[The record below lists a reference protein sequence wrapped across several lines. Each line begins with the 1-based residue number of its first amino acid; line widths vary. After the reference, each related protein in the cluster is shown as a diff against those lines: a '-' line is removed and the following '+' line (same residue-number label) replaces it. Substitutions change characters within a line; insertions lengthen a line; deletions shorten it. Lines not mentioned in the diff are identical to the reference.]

1 MKRERLLNAIG
12 QIDDRLIS
20 GANPEI
26 QARKKKALR
35 QWVAALAACLALI
48 LCIGVVAPTVLGNR
62 EAGTVTME
70 INPGVEYTITRNGNV
85 KSVRFLND
93 DAKEVL
99 GEVSLKGQS
108 LKKAVAFTIAA
119 YKTGGYMDKND
130 TVLISFDKKLSENG
144 ELRATV
150 AEDVRQALK
159 DASSVHTLVYV
170 SETDDANTAEL
181 AKKYNI
187 SQGKAKLVGD
197 AAENSEL
204 SVDEIVKLPLD
215 ELVGLQKEVDSV
227 VIDSKYI
234 GMTKAKAIALNDAGC
249 EFRVEFTEAT
259 LIDAGVKIPYYR
271 LVFRD
276 KNTQW
281 TYHINAINGDVIEK
295 NATVMFISLEEARE
309 IAFKDAGIDGS
320 EKVVFTKEELSR
332 NQGRPCWVL
341 EFYTSKFEY
350 VYKIDAKTG
359 EIIYFD
365 YHIDIRRAKGIAM
378 TDAGCGDKVM
388 FTVEKLVSG
397 GIKTPYYYFVFND
410 DRTQWTYRIN
420 AIFGT
425 ILEKNEESLF
435 ISLEKAREIALH
447 DAEIADGEKVVFT
460 KEELNRNQGR
470 PCWVLEFHTGKYSYV
485 YKIDAKTGEV
495 LFGRRYIALSRA
507 KEIALDDSG
516 CPDSKKIVFTTEELV
531 DGGIKT
537 PYYIIAFNNGET
549 YWTYRINAVSGAIL
563 EKSEESL
570 FISLEKAREIAL
582 NDAEIADGEKV
593 VFTKEELSRNQGRP
607 CWVLEFHT
615 GKYSYVYKIDAK
627 TGEVLFGRR
636 YIALSRAKE
645 IALDDSGCPDSKKIV
660 FTTEELVDGG
670 IKTPYYIIA
679 FNNGETY
686 WTYRINA
693 VSGAILEKSE
703 KTPFISLEK
712 ARAIALQ
719 DANLPDAEKYVF
731 TREEL
736 SRNQGRPCWILEFY
750 TSKFEYVYKIDAKTG
765 EIIYFDYHI
774 DILKAKKIAIDDAG
788 CDGKVT
794 FTEEKLVSGG
804 IKTPYYHFVF
814 NDGRT
819 QWTYRIDATLGIVLE
834 KSKAS
839 LIKAS

>member
-26 QARKKKALR
+26 QARKKKARR

-108 LKKAVAFTIAA
+108 LKNAVAFTIAA

-170 SETDDANTAEL
+170 SETDDADTAEL

-259 LIDAGVKIPYYR
+259 LIDVGVRTPYYR

-281 TYHINAINGDVIEK
+281 TYHINAINGDIIEK

-320 EKVVFTKEELSR
+320 EKVVFTKEELNR

-341 EFYTSKFEY
+341 EFCTSKFEY

-470 PCWVLEFHTGKYSYV
+470 PCWVLEFCTSKFEYV
-485 YKIDAKTGEV
+485 YKIDAKTGEIIY
-495 LFGRRYIALSRA
+495 FDYHIDIRRA

-549 YWTYRINAVSGAIL
+549 HWTYRINAIFGTIL
-563 EKSEESL
+563 EKNEESL

-627 TGEVLFGRR
+627 TGE
-636 YIALSRAKE
+636 
-645 IALDDSGCPDSKKIV
+645 
-660 FTTEELVDGG
+660 
-670 IKTPYYIIA
+670 
-679 FNNGETY
+679 
-686 WTYRINA
+686 
-693 VSGAILEKSE
+693 
-703 KTPFISLEK
+703 
-712 ARAIALQ
+712 
-719 DANLPDAEKYVF
+719 
-731 TREEL
+731 
-736 SRNQGRPCWILEFY
+736 
-750 TSKFEYVYKIDAKTG
+750 
-765 EIIYFDYHI
+765 IIYFDYHM

-819 QWTYRIDATLGIVLE
+819 QWTYRIDATLGSLLE
-834 KSKAS
+834 KSKAP
-839 LIKAS
+839 LFKAS

>member
-26 QARKKKALR
+26 QARKKKARR

-108 LKKAVAFTIAA
+108 LKNAVAFTIAA

-170 SETDDANTAEL
+170 SETDDADTAEL

-259 LIDAGVKIPYYR
+259 LIDVGVRTPYYR

-281 TYHINAINGDVIEK
+281 TYHINAINGDIIEK

-460 KEELNRNQGR
+460 KEEL
-470 PCWVLEFHTGKYSYV
+470 
-485 YKIDAKTGEV
+485 
-495 LFGRRYIALSRA
+495 
-507 KEIALDDSG
+507 
-516 CPDSKKIVFTTEELV
+516 
-531 DGGIKT
+531 
-537 PYYIIAFNNGET
+537 
-549 YWTYRINAVSGAIL
+549 
-563 EKSEESL
+563 
-570 FISLEKAREIAL
+570 
-582 NDAEIADGEKV
+582 
-593 VFTKEELSRNQGRP
+593 SRNQGRP

-636 YIALSRAKE
+636 YITVSRAKE
-645 IALDDSGCPDSKKIV
+645 IALDDSGCPDSEKIV

-679 FNNGETY
+679 FNNGETH

-765 EIIYFDYHI
+765 EIIYFDYHM

>member
-26 QARKKKALR
+26 QARKKKARR

-108 LKKAVAFTIAA
+108 LKNAVAFTIAA

-170 SETDDANTAEL
+170 SETDDADTAEL

-234 GMTKAKAIALNDAGC
+234 GMTKAKAIALNDADC

-259 LIDAGVKIPYYR
+259 LIDVGVRTPYYR

-281 TYHINAINGDVIEK
+281 TYHINAINGDIIEK

-309 IAFKDAGIDGS
+309 IAFKDAGIDVS
-320 EKVVFTKEELSR
+320 EKAVFTREELSR

-460 KEELNRNQGR
+460 KEELSRNQGR
-470 PCWVLEFHTGKYSYV
+470 PCWVLEFHTGKYSCV

-495 LFGRRYIALSRA
+495 LFGRRYITVSRA

-563 EKSEESL
+563 EK
-570 FISLEKAREIAL
+570 
-582 NDAEIADGEKV
+582 
-593 VFTKEELSRNQGRP
+593 
-607 CWVLEFHT
+607 
-615 GKYSYVYKIDAK
+615 
-627 TGEVLFGRR
+627 
-636 YIALSRAKE
+636 
-645 IALDDSGCPDSKKIV
+645 
-660 FTTEELVDGG
+660 
-670 IKTPYYIIA
+670 
-679 FNNGETY
+679 NG
-686 WTYRINA
+686 
-693 VSGAILEKSE
+693 

>member
-26 QARKKKALR
+26 QARKKKARR

-108 LKKAVAFTIAA
+108 LKNAVAFTIAA

-170 SETDDANTAEL
+170 SETDDADTAEL

-259 LIDAGVKIPYYR
+259 LIDVGVRTPYYR

-281 TYHINAINGDVIEK
+281 TYHINAINGDIIEK

-309 IAFKDAGIDGS
+309 IAFKDAGIDVS
-320 EKVVFTKEELSR
+320 EKAVFTREELSR

-341 EFYTSKFEY
+341 EFCTSKFEY

-460 KEELNRNQGR
+460 KEELSRNQSR
-470 PCWVLEFHTGKYSYV
+470 PCWVLEFHTGKYSCV

-495 LFGRRYIALSRA
+495 LFGRRYITVSRA

-563 EKSEESL
+563 EK
-570 FISLEKAREIAL
+570 
-582 NDAEIADGEKV
+582 
-593 VFTKEELSRNQGRP
+593 
-607 CWVLEFHT
+607 
-615 GKYSYVYKIDAK
+615 
-627 TGEVLFGRR
+627 
-636 YIALSRAKE
+636 
-645 IALDDSGCPDSKKIV
+645 
-660 FTTEELVDGG
+660 
-670 IKTPYYIIA
+670 
-679 FNNGETY
+679 NG
-686 WTYRINA
+686 
-693 VSGAILEKSE
+693 

-819 QWTYRIDATLGIVLE
+819 QWTYRIDATLGILLE
-834 KSKAS
+834 KSKAP
-839 LIKAS
+839 LFKAN

>member
-26 QARKKKALR
+26 QARKKKARR

-48 LCIGVVAPTVLGNR
+48 LCIGVVAPTVLGNK

-108 LKKAVAFTIAA
+108 LKNAVAFTIAA

-170 SETDDANTAEL
+170 SETDDADTAEL

-259 LIDAGVKIPYYR
+259 LIDVGVRTPYYR

-281 TYHINAINGDVIEK
+281 TYHINAINGDIIEK

-320 EKVVFTKEELSR
+320 EKVVFTKEELNR

-341 EFYTSKFEY
+341 EFCTSKFEY

-435 ISLEKAREIALH
+435 ISLEKAREIAMN

-495 LFGRRYIALSRA
+495 LFGRRDITVSRA

-516 CPDSKKIVFTTEELV
+516 CPDSEKIVFTTEELV

-549 YWTYRINAVSGAIL
+549 HWTYRINAIFGTIL
-563 EKSEESL
+563 EKNEESL
-570 FISLEKAREIAL
+570 
-582 NDAEIADGEKV
+582 
-593 VFTKEELSRNQGRP
+593 
-607 CWVLEFHT
+607 
-615 GKYSYVYKIDAK
+615 
-627 TGEVLFGRR
+627 
-636 YIALSRAKE
+636 
-645 IALDDSGCPDSKKIV
+645 
-660 FTTEELVDGG
+660 
-670 IKTPYYIIA
+670 
-679 FNNGETY
+679 
-686 WTYRINA
+686 
-693 VSGAILEKSE
+693 
-703 KTPFISLEK
+703 FISLEK

-719 DANLPDAEKYVF
+719 DANLPDSEKYVF

-765 EIIYFDYHI
+765 EIIYFDYHM

>member
-26 QARKKKALR
+26 QARKKKARR

-108 LKKAVAFTIAA
+108 LKNAVAFTIAA

-259 LIDAGVKIPYYR
+259 LIDVGVRTPYYR

-281 TYHINAINGDVIEK
+281 TYHINAINGDIIEK

-320 EKVVFTKEELSR
+320 EKVVFTKEELNR

-341 EFYTSKFEY
+341 EFCTSKFEY

-435 ISLEKAREIALH
+435 ISLEKAREIAMN

-495 LFGRRYIALSRA
+495 LFGRRYITVSRA

-516 CPDSKKIVFTTEELV
+516 CPDSEKIVFTTEELV

-549 YWTYRINAVSGAIL
+549 HWTYRINAVSGAIL
-563 EKSEESL
+563 EKNEESL

-582 NDAEIADGEKV
+582 HDAEIADGEKV

-627 TGEVLFGRR
+627 TGE
-636 YIALSRAKE
+636 
-645 IALDDSGCPDSKKIV
+645 
-660 FTTEELVDGG
+660 
-670 IKTPYYIIA
+670 
-679 FNNGETY
+679 
-686 WTYRINA
+686 
-693 VSGAILEKSE
+693 
-703 KTPFISLEK
+703 
-712 ARAIALQ
+712 
-719 DANLPDAEKYVF
+719 
-731 TREEL
+731 
-736 SRNQGRPCWILEFY
+736 
-750 TSKFEYVYKIDAKTG
+750 
-765 EIIYFDYHI
+765 IIYFDYHM

>member
-26 QARKKKALR
+26 QARKKKARR

-48 LCIGVVAPTVLGNR
+48 LCIGVVAPTVLGNK

-108 LKKAVAFTIAA
+108 LKNAVAFTIAA

-259 LIDAGVKIPYYR
+259 LIDVGVRTPYYR

-281 TYHINAINGDVIEK
+281 TYHINAINGDIIEK

-320 EKVVFTKEELSR
+320 EKVVFTKEELNR

-341 EFYTSKFEY
+341 EFCTSKFEY
-350 VYKIDAKTG
+350 LYKIDAKTG

-435 ISLEKAREIALH
+435 ISLEKAREIAMN

-495 LFGRRYIALSRA
+495 LFGRRYITVSRA
-507 KEIALDDSG
+507 KEIALEDSG
-516 CPDSKKIVFTTEELV
+516 CPDSE
-531 DGGIKT
+531 
-537 PYYIIAFNNGET
+537 
-549 YWTYRINAVSGAIL
+549 
-563 EKSEESL
+563 
-570 FISLEKAREIAL
+570 
-582 NDAEIADGEKV
+582 
-593 VFTKEELSRNQGRP
+593 
-607 CWVLEFHT
+607 
-615 GKYSYVYKIDAK
+615 
-627 TGEVLFGRR
+627 
-636 YIALSRAKE
+636 
-645 IALDDSGCPDSKKIV
+645 KIV

-719 DANLPDAEKYVF
+719 DANLPDSEKYVF

-765 EIIYFDYHI
+765 EIIYFDYHM

>member
-26 QARKKKALR
+26 QARKKKARR

-108 LKKAVAFTIAA
+108 LKNAVAFTIAA

-170 SETDDANTAEL
+170 SETDDADTAEL

-234 GMTKAKAIALNDAGC
+234 GMTKAKAIALNDADC

-259 LIDAGVKIPYYR
+259 LIDVGVKTPYYR

-281 TYHINAINGDVIEK
+281 TYHINAINGDIIEK

-309 IAFKDAGIDGS
+309 IAFKDAGIDVS
-320 EKVVFTKEELSR
+320 EKAVFTREELSR

-435 ISLEKAREIALH
+435 ISLEKAREIAMN

-470 PCWVLEFHTGKYSYV
+470 PCWVLEFYTGKYSYV

-495 LFGRRYIALSRA
+495 LFGRRYITVSRA
-507 KEIALDDSG
+507 KEIALEDSG
-516 CPDSKKIVFTTEELV
+516 CPDSEKIVCTTEELV

-563 EKSEESL
+563 EK
-570 FISLEKAREIAL
+570 
-582 NDAEIADGEKV
+582 
-593 VFTKEELSRNQGRP
+593 
-607 CWVLEFHT
+607 
-615 GKYSYVYKIDAK
+615 
-627 TGEVLFGRR
+627 
-636 YIALSRAKE
+636 
-645 IALDDSGCPDSKKIV
+645 
-660 FTTEELVDGG
+660 
-670 IKTPYYIIA
+670 
-679 FNNGETY
+679 NG
-686 WTYRINA
+686 
-693 VSGAILEKSE
+693 

>member
-26 QARKKKALR
+26 QARKKKARR

-108 LKKAVAFTIAA
+108 LKNAVAFTIAA

-170 SETDDANTAEL
+170 SETDDADTAEL

-259 LIDAGVKIPYYR
+259 LIDVGVRTPYYR

-281 TYHINAINGDVIEK
+281 TYHINAINGDIIEK

-435 ISLEKAREIALH
+435 ISLEKAREIAMN

-495 LFGRRYIALSRA
+495 LFGRRYITVSRA

-516 CPDSKKIVFTTEELV
+516 CPDSEKIVFTTEELV

-549 YWTYRINAVSGAIL
+549 HWTYRINAVSGAIL
-563 EKSEESL
+563 EKNEESL

-627 TGEVLFGRR
+627 TGE
-636 YIALSRAKE
+636 
-645 IALDDSGCPDSKKIV
+645 
-660 FTTEELVDGG
+660 
-670 IKTPYYIIA
+670 
-679 FNNGETY
+679 
-686 WTYRINA
+686 
-693 VSGAILEKSE
+693 
-703 KTPFISLEK
+703 
-712 ARAIALQ
+712 
-719 DANLPDAEKYVF
+719 
-731 TREEL
+731 
-736 SRNQGRPCWILEFY
+736 
-750 TSKFEYVYKIDAKTG
+750 
-765 EIIYFDYHI
+765 IIYFDYHM

>member
-26 QARKKKALR
+26 QARKKKARR

-108 LKKAVAFTIAA
+108 LKNAVAFTIAA

-170 SETDDANTAEL
+170 SETDDADTAEL

-259 LIDAGVKIPYYR
+259 LIDVGVRTPYYR

-281 TYHINAINGDVIEK
+281 TYHINAINGDIIEK

-435 ISLEKAREIALH
+435 ISLEKAREIAMN

-495 LFGRRYIALSRA
+495 LFGRRYITVSRA
-507 KEIALDDSG
+507 KEIALEDSG
-516 CPDSKKIVFTTEELV
+516 CPDSEKIVFTTEELV

-549 YWTYRINAVSGAIL
+549 
-563 EKSEESL
+563 
-570 FISLEKAREIAL
+570 
-582 NDAEIADGEKV
+582 
-593 VFTKEELSRNQGRP
+593 
-607 CWVLEFHT
+607 H
-615 GKYSYVYKIDAK
+615 
-627 TGEVLFGRR
+627 
-636 YIALSRAKE
+636 
-645 IALDDSGCPDSKKIV
+645 
-660 FTTEELVDGG
+660 
-670 IKTPYYIIA
+670 
-679 FNNGETY
+679 

-719 DANLPDAEKYVF
+719 DANLPDSEKYVF

-765 EIIYFDYHI
+765 EIIYFDYHM